1 MPMDKQDLKVKQL
14 IDVSN
19 GMAAWDIEIPPLYKS
34 RPLLAIALTYDGQ
47 ILPVFQNYEGYPVLY
62 TREKYIRDIWRGWL
76 HEEFIPYLDAQ
87 HKEHNDEI
95 PVEEIDNDENDL
107 PF

>member
-19 GMAAWDIEIPPLYKS
+19 GMAAWDIEIPPLYKA

-47 ILPVFQNYEGYPVLY
+47 ILPVIQN
-62 TREKYIRDIWRGWL
+62 RDGVPILSLGC
-76 HEEFIPYLDAQ
+76 
-87 HKEHNDEI
+87 
-95 PVEEIDNDENDL
+95 
-107 PF
+107 